1 MNQPMHKNSGV
12 RLTGDQWT
20 KLNAL
25 AQSLGTT
32 RNRVFGLLID
42 TAEVQSKP
50 VVSVALA
57 KNSAEKR
64 DRDTSPVTV
73 SGKTV

>member
-1 MNQPMHKNSGV
+1 MERLARNTGV
-12 RLTGDQWT
+12 RLTLDQLE
-20 KLNAL
+20 KADRL

-32 RNRVFGLLID
+32 RNRLFGLLID

-50 VVSVALA
+50 VVSVGL
-57 KNSAEKR
+57 KNSAQKR
-64 DRDTSPVTV
+64 NRDNSPVTV